1 MIYNMKLK
9 KLGII
14 SETFRLKEEISTREL
29 NGFIT
34 SVYLVSFTWKKHRS
48 FLNVIFL
55 CFLQPQKGH
64 QVFNFIKEL
73 NCTTF
78 KKNRDKEISNEILVH
93 NFYCFN
99 NGC

>member
-34 SVYLVSFTWKKHRS
+34 SVLFGQFYLEKA
-48 FLNVIFL
+48 
-55 CFLQPQKGH
+55 
-64 QVFNFIKEL
+64 
-73 NCTTF
+73 
-78 KKNRDKEISNEILVH
+78 
-93 NFYCFN
+93 
-99 NGC
+99 